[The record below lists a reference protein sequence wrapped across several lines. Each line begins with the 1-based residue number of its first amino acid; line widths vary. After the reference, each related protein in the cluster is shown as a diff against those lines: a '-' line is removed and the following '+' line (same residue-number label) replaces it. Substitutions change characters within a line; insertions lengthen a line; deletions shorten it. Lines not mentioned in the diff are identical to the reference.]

1 MVLLQGSGHAA
12 KHQARSR
19 GRVPVLYPMV
29 TSLRLA
35 ASASMVSCLGLQA
48 LDMLQSIKRAVGS
61 RVPVLMDGGIRRG
74 TDMLKV
80 R

>member
-1 MVLLQGSGHAA
+1 
-12 KHQARSR
+12 
-19 GRVPVLYPMV
+19 
-29 TSLRLA
+29 
-35 ASASMVSCLGLQA
+35 
-48 LDMLQSIKRAVGS
+48 MLQSIKRAVGS